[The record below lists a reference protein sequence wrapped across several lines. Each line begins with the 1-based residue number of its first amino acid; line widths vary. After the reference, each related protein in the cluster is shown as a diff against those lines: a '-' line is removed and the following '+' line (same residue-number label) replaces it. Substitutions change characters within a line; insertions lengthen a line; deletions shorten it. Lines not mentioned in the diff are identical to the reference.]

1 MRFRLH
7 QLTLSASSLTVL
19 VENPRVKKVNRM
31 WESLAEHFWP
41 KPARKLAESLRLAGW
56 IAGPEPDRV
65 RNVIK
70 FLAADILQSLTRGGQ
85 LLVDLD
91 DLFGHDFVGLMRA
104 ASQHKVGAGSE
115 PFVAIGVKPETDH

>member
-65 RNVIK
+65 RNVIN
-70 FLAADILQSLTRGGQ
+70 FLAADILQSLTRGRQ
-85 LLVDLD
+85 LLLDLR
-91 DLFGHDFVGLMRA
+91 DLFGHDFVRLIRA
-104 ASQHKVGAGSE
+104 ASQHTAGAGSDTS
-115 PFVAIGVKPETDH
+115 FAIGGEPSP